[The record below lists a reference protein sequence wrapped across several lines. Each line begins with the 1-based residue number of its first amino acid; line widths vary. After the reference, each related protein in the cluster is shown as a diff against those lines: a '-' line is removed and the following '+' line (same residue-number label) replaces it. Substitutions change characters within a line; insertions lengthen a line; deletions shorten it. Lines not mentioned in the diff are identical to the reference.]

1 MSYAADMGAGRHKT
15 REEVVQREREMI
27 DRIAEQLQLRPIS
40 EDEMTPL
47 FLGVAWGTENA
58 YSLADILAELA
69 DQRDDEPSERL
80 MAAARRYNERALARD
95 KQRMVESRTLDGV
108 KTGVV
113 LGDEKYFPGGT
124 TQWSPNHIAETFGIV
139 DQDFHDPHA
148 DADPAEHTIPYGWVV
163 EVAKAHWSLRE
174 GEEMPTILG
183 NMQKPPRDL
192 GYEGALMHARM
203 LTCEIDR
210 FMAKWEPCPG
220 IFTER
225 LQAVNSYL
233 QQIENEGGGDASTS

>member
-95 KQRMVESRTLDGV
+95 KQRMVESRTLDNV

-113 LGDEKYFPGGT
+113 LGDE
-124 TQWSPNHIAETFGIV
+124 I
-139 DQDFHDPHA
+139 DRDFHDPHA
-148 DADPAEHTIPYGWVV
+148 DADPAEHTIPYGWIRT
-163 EVAKAHWSLRE
+163 VADAHYGGRVPQVLQDMQLVP
-174 GEEMPTILG
+174 GELAEFDRAQT
-183 NMQKPPRDL
+183 
-192 GYEGALMHARM
+192 HARAV
-203 LTCEIDR
+203 LWEIDR
-210 FMAKWEPCPG
+210 FQHRHGHCPG

-225 LQAVNSYL
+225 LQAVNSFL
-233 QQIENEGGGDASTS
+233 QQIENEGGGDA